1 MKKKN
6 KKQKGFPSMLKME
19 IPILK
24 IKILKKYLLFY
35 IGPAWL
41 ERKGIKIRFSHRGYF
56 ESYLLNYLTAKKIS
70 NKNLKF
76 LSYRFYNYLGR
87 IQRP

>member
-24 IKILKKYLLFY
+24 IKILYSFILAQHDLKEKELRLDFLTED
-35 IGPAWL
+35 I
-41 ERKGIKIRFSHRGYF
+41 
-56 ESYLLNYLTAKKIS
+56 LNLT
-70 NKNLKF
+70 F
-76 LSYRFYNYLGR
+76 
-87 IQRP
+87 

>member
-35 IGPAWL
+35 IGPA
-41 ERKGIKIRFSHRGYF
+41 
-56 ESYLLNYLTAKKIS
+56 
-70 NKNLKF
+70 
-76 LSYRFYNYLGR
+76 
-87 IQRP
+87 